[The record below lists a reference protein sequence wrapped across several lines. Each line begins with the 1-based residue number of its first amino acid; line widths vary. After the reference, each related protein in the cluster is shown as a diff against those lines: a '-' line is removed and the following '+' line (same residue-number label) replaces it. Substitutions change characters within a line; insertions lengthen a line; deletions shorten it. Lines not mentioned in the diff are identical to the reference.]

1 MSFQQL
7 ERFFWEFITD
17 KCYYK
22 KMDDDSA
29 WQGPIRMNIRRAFA
43 PSVAIGKMVTGALYL
58 DTKVWLLED
67 LS

>member
-43 PSVAIGKMVTGALYL
+43 PSVAIGKMVMGN
-58 DTKVWLLED
+58 
-67 LS
+67 SIP